1 MGGGGGGERVGK
13 RPREGG
19 QQHRGSCAPSGPGDS
34 HKGLS
39 QSLCRTGHGRA
50 AGHDSAHQCKAGPA
64 QCPRAASRSRGSPAR
79 RAGTVSPK
87 ECPLVHQPPPPTCP
101 PVPTAGNSCGW
112 LARGPH
118 VTRLSCRCARVN
130 RPWSE
135 VMPAQGNW
143 NQRRVGGPWDWKWPG
158 CPLTGFWG
166 PGVRSQGEKGQ
177 ACRTEEGGHAAGP
190 RGQWPPPM

>member
-1 MGGGGGGERVGK
+1 MVRGWARDLGRVASSTEGHVP
-13 RPREGG
+13 PRALET
-19 QQHRGSCAPSGPGDS
+19 PTKDS
-34 HKGLS
+34 HKVCVGQDMAALQAMTQHTSAKLGRPSALELPPEAGGPLPGGLG
-39 QSLCRTGHGRA
+39 QSA
-50 AGHDSAHQCKAGPA
+50 
-64 QCPRAASRSRGSPAR
+64 PRNAPSF
-79 RAGTVSPK
+79 TN
-87 ECPLVHQPPPPTCP
+87 PPPTCP

-112 LARGPH
+112 HARGPH

-135 VMPAQGNW
+135 VMPAQGDW

-166 PGVRSQGEKGQ
+166 LGVRSQGEKGQ

-190 RGQWPPPM
+190 RGQWPPAM